1 MDRRNLIHGVTLERY
16 IHPGRNPDELGT
28 VNQWNALIQQLHIL
42 SPIGANVEGFTLE
55 LWHMS
60 HPDLDAER
68 RKGIANLEDYDPGR
82 DGCQVAAGLNW
93 GTSRIEIGQFPFA
106 WRHDVNEYTPIAEG
120 QLNRAMG
127 VLSHELGHRY
137 WHVCGLSDGSQE
149 SQALTNLFD
158 VLRPKQGHNI
168 WEDFAEC
175 YRAMYGA
182 TAGAFSDGREFTPS
196 SALKTLM
203 RFMWDIKSYMTGTIT
218 DMRFGH
224 DAGVGDLIYWNET
237 LNQWWWPWPQSVW
250 RGMTHDGKRVVW
262 SSNKWQSA

>member
-28 VNQWNALIQQLHIL
+28 AYQWSALIQQLHIL
-42 SPIGANVEGFTLE
+42 SPIGVAVENFTLE
-55 LWHMS
+55 IWHMS
-60 HPDLDAER
+60 HPQLDEER
-68 RKGIANLEDYDPGR
+68 RQRIANLEDFDVDK

-106 WRHDVNEYTPIAEG
+106 WRHDVNDYAPIAEG

-149 SQALTNLFD
+149 SQALVNLFD
-158 VLRPKQGHNI
+158 ELRPKQGHNI

-175 YRAMYGA
+175 YRAMHGA
-182 TAGAFSDGREFTPS
+182 TAGTFSDGKEFNPS
-196 SALKTLM
+196 THLQTFM
-203 RFMWDIKSYMTGTIT
+203 RFLFDIRQYMSGTIT
-218 DMRFGH
+218 GLAYGH
-224 DAGVGDLIYWNET
+224 DSGVGDLIYWKQTVKE
-237 LNQWWWPWPQSVW
+237 WWWPWPEEKW
-250 RGMTHDGKRVVW
+250 RGMTHTGKRVAW
-262 SSNKWQSA
+262 SGGKWASV